1 MNSDGKG
8 WNWKEIALFLA
19 ISIPACVLA
28 YWIIYTVDAPPFT
41 WLKWLAKDDTEGL
54 TLALFF
60 GVPAGIIFL
69 IWLGL
74 RALISRKK
82 EHNPKQE

>member
-1 MNSDGKG
+1 MNSNEKG

-28 YWIIYTVDAPPFT
+28 YVIIYTVDYPPFT
-41 WLKWLAKDDTEGL
+41 WLRWLAKDDEQGL
-54 TLALFF
+54 ALSLFF
-60 GVPAGIIFL
+60 GVSAGIIYL

-74 RALISRKK
+74 RALFSRNK
-82 EHNPKQE
+82 EHDPNQE